1 MSDPS
6 AQPANKMASRFVA
19 KQNSA
24 IGSLIRKGMTTQVA
38 TDQNAQSVTL
48 QSQDPV
54 SAPTQISVPSQ
65 ASQPA
70 GQPTDLETNPAPQP
84 QSSQLASNQSTTDV
98 FEPSSDPLTEF
109 EKTIKDSAQSLEA
122 ANTTDVSDQNSDKN
136 VGDLDLLDQAI
147 GEAEEKVES
156 EATEVQVAEQVEE
169 AEVTTKEAVLP
180 TQADGG
186 VVDQVIPQ
194 VVVQATD
201 TLNPQHP
208 VKSAGSKESAG
219 NVSLDQVAI
228 DAARG
233 AQQVETEP
241 TPEIPPEVESYL
253 QKVEQHTDTAPPEI
267 VIADGSNTQP
277 NNHNYPAQPV
287 VVLPITPDIEK
298 QGAHKSPKFSV
309 RWLVEWSR
317 KIMKMFSGK
326 VIYRL
331 PEEEK

>member
-1 MSDPS
+1 MSDLS
-6 AQPANKMASRFVA
+6 AQPASRMASRFVA

-24 IGSLIRKGMTTQVA
+24 IGSLIRKGMTTQVVRA
-38 TDQNAQSVTL
+38 TNPNDQPITPQTKIPNQVVNSVSTQTTSPSVQVDDFKTSLDGLSSLVDQSKPIGKAAEDVDLDSLVGISSTPQPQL
-48 QSQDPV
+48 QSSSAV
-54 SAPTQISVPSQ
+54 ST
-65 ASQPA
+65 
-70 GQPTDLETNPAPQP
+70 QPTD
-84 QSSQLASNQSTTDV
+84 DD
-98 FEPSSDPLTEF
+98 FKPSSDPLTDF
-109 EKTIKDSAQSLEA
+109 EKIIQDSAQSLEEKTLEQSQEQKYG
-122 ANTTDVSDQNSDKN
+122 N
-136 VGDLDLLDQAI
+136 LDILDQAI
-147 GEAEEKVES
+147 SEVEA
-156 EATEVQVAEQVEE
+156 
-169 AEVTTKEAVLP
+169 
-180 TQADGG
+180 G

-194 VVVQATD
+194 VVAQTTS

-219 NVSLDQVAI
+219 NISLDQVAI

-253 QKVEQHTDTAPPEI
+253 QKVEQHTNTAPPEI

-287 VVLPITPDIEK
+287 VVLPITPEIEK
-298 QGAHKSPKFSV
+298 QGANKSPKFSV

-331 PEEEK
+331 PEEAK